1 MCFYSVS
8 SFTFSS
14 VWSGPNVCS
23 VSYGN
28 HFLTSVGI
36 VMSVFVSQFIEGGL
50 DEILSKKGGLRV
62 KGEYI

>member
-1 MCFYSVS
+1 M
-8 SFTFSS
+8 
-14 VWSGPNVCS
+14 WSGPNVCS